1 MGVSGCE
8 TPNVL
13 HHHVRVTTLRVIISF
28 QFCIALAAGSIVSAE
43 RLASGL
49 DTSGTFHLSSPK
61 GISTKQRAYFL
72 YRVHCYSLDIDSD
85 FCQCVGCRISS
96 VKHRGHR
103 LGSLYIVKRR
113 TKLAY

>member
-13 HHHVRVTTLRVIISF
+13 HHHGNVTALKVIIAF
-28 QFCIALAAGSIVSAE
+28 QFCIALAAGLSVSVE

-49 DTSGTFHLSSPK
+49 DTSGTFQLSGPK
-61 GISTKQRAYFL
+61 GIRRKQRAYFL
-72 YRVHCYSLDIDSD
+72 YSVHCYSLDIDSH

-96 VKHRGHR
+96 VKHRSHR
-103 LGSLYIVKRR
+103 VRSLKNC
-113 TKLAY
+113 